1 MRPLH
6 DDWASSIRPLISKL
20 GNPHAPDR
28 QRAREDLVAIGEP
41 AVPEL
46 IEMLSSPNRLERWE
60 AAKAL
65 AEIADPT
72 SAAALVR
79 SLEDDDSDVR
89 WVAAEGLIALGHHA
103 LVPLLEA
110 MITRTGSPW
119 ILTGA
124 HHILVELRKQ
134 KGLREVEPVLEA
146 LASPAREVAA
156 PVAAWHELQCE
167 LYADEARLEQA
178 SA

>member
-1 MRPLH
+1 MRTLHDCARAVRPL
-6 DDWASSIRPLISKL
+6 LSKL
-20 GNPHAPDR
+20 GNRRAADR

-41 AVPEL
+41 AVPGL
-46 IEMLSSPNRLERWE
+46 IGMLSSPARMERWE

-65 AEIADPT
+65 AEIAEPT

-79 SLEDDDSDVR
+79 SLEDDDGDVR
-89 WVAAEGLIALGHHA
+89 WIAAEGLIALGRHA

-110 MITRTGSPW
+110 LITRTGSPW

-124 HHILVELRKQ
+124 HHILIELRKQ

-146 LASPAREVAA
+146 LAGPAREVAA

-167 LYADEARLEQA
+167 LYADAARLERV
-178 SA
+178 SV